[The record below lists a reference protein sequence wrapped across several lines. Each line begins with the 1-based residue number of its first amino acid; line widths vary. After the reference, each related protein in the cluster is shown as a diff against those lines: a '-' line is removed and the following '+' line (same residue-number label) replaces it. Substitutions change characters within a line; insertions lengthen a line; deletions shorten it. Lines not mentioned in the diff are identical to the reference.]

1 MSGANELSR
10 DVDIDIAGLFAE
22 LKKKLWLVAGVPA
35 LVGAGLFVMFA
46 GMDPSYKS
54 SARIIIEKRE
64 SIFTRR
70 AEGDPGQSSTQFD
83 EQAVGSQVAVLDSDD
98 IALKVIERLKLVDNP
113 EFNDAK
119 PSFMGNLLAAVGGS
133 SAGDVTPQERVLNEF
148 RTRLQVYAVEKSRVI
163 AIEFWAHDRRLAQ
176 EIPNAIAEEY
186 LALTKASQLQT
197 TEDATAWLGPE
208 IEELRGKVREAEEK
222 VAAFRANSD
231 ILIGNNNALLSTQ
244 QLSEVSSELSRVRGD
259 RSAAEG
265 KIAAIRAALDKGGSL
280 DVIPEVMAS
289 GLVQRL
295 REREVSL
302 QAQISELSTSL
313 LPGHPRLKALQSQVA
328 DFSGQIRREARNIL
342 ASLENNVDLQR
353 KQEAVLLQE
362 VNRLKAESGRVGEA
376 EVELRALEREA
387 NAQRELLETYLTRF
401 REAAGRTNRDY
412 LPIDAR
418 IISRAVMPAS
428 SFFPKIIPFTLA
440 GAVMALVL
448 TVVGILAGALLSGK
462 ALKPV
467 GTVTPSM
474 VPERVELEPVAP
486 RPATRLARTPAP
498 APVRAPAPVS
508 FLPEMTAPS
517 LYSEPDRPLPPR
529 RSSVANDPEVF
540 AVDETVLAIAGL
552 GRARIAAIS
561 PGGDAGSAVTWQ
573 MARLLADAGN
583 DVVIVDLTGSAVTS
597 RECLGTD
604 NLAGLSEL
612 MARKAALPQVV
623 YADRASPAHV
633 IPAGLGT
640 DAGPNAMRELAR
652 IAASLARQYA
662 FVVFDCGFAGAE
674 GLEHVADAETIILVN
689 AHGATRAE
697 TAESEAALRAAGYG
711 DAVTVRLSGE
721 VELRRSVA

>member
-10 DVDIDIAGLFAE
+10 DVDIDITGLFAE
-22 LKKKLWLVAGVPA
+22 LKKKLWLVIGVPA

-70 AEGDPGQSSTQFD
+70 ADGDLAQSSTQFD

-119 PSFMGNLLAAVGGS
+119 PSFIGNLLAAVGGS

-176 EIPNAIAEEY
+176 EVPNAIADEY

-222 VAAFRANSD
+222 VAAFRSNSD

-265 KIAAIRAALDKGGSL
+265 KIAAIRAALEKGGSL

-313 LPGHPRLKALQSQVA
+313 LPGHPRLKALQSQVS

-362 VNRLKAESGRVGEA
+362 VNRLKAELGRVGEA

-428 SFFPKIIPFTLA
+428 SFFPKVLPFTLA

-467 GTVTPSM
+467 GNVTPSM
-474 VPERVELEPVAP
+474 VPERVELEPVAA
-486 RPATRLARTPAP
+486 RPATRLARTSTPSPARAARAPVPAP
-498 APVRAPAPVS
+498 AS
-508 FLPEMTAPS
+508 FLPEVAAPA

-529 RSSVANDPEVF
+529 RSAVANDPEIF
-540 AVDETVLAIAGL
+540 AVNETVLAVAGL
-552 GRARIAAIS
+552 GHARIAAIS

-573 MARLLADAGN
+573 MARLLAEAGN
-583 DVVIVDLTGSAVTS
+583 SV
-597 RECLGTD
+597 
-604 NLAGLSEL
+604 
-612 MARKAALPQVV
+612 
-623 YADRASPAHV
+623 ADRRSDRQRRHQPRMPRHRRPPRPVGIDGPHRNACADRLCRPRITSPRH
-633 IPAGLGT
+633 AGRT
-640 DAGPNAMRELAR
+640 WNRCRSRRDARTEADRRHGG
-652 IAASLARQYA
+652 AA
-662 FVVFDCGFAGAE
+662 
-674 GLEHVADAETIILVN
+674 I
-689 AHGATRAE
+689 
-697 TAESEAALRAAGYG
+697 
-711 DAVTVRLSGE
+711 
-721 VELRRSVA
+721 